1 MDDLSIAYV
10 MPLLNNFELAIA
22 SQQVL
27 YTIADIS
34 SKVIY
39 GVILQFVS
47 SILSQEQGYE
57 EV

>member
-1 MDDLSIAYV
+1 
-10 MPLLNNFELAIA
+10 MPAFIEQLGYGTAIA

-39 GVILQFVS
+39 GVLLNIVS
-47 SILSQEQGYE
+47 TILSKEQGFE
-57 EV
+57 SV

>member
-1 MDDLSIAYV
+1 
-10 MPLLNNFELAIA
+10 MPLLPDFELAIA

-47 SILSQEQGYE
+47 SILSKEQGYE

>member
-1 MDDLSIAYV
+1 
-10 MPLLNNFELAIA
+10 MPLLPDLEFALV
-22 SQQVL
+22 SQKVL
-27 YTIADIS
+27 YTIADIA
-34 SKVIY
+34 SKAVY